1 MSPQDGVDLIEG
13 LGGDWY
19 VRVSAFDSSHGW
31 ELVAVVHPQR
41 VEGRA
46 RLPLEPGSD
55 NRNIRYTAISY
66 AGATS
71 RG

>member
-1 MSPQDGVDLIEG
+1 MSPQDGVDPIEG

-19 VRVSAFDSSHGW
+19 VRVSAFGSSHGW
-31 ELVAVVHPQR
+31 ESVAVVHPQR

-46 RLPLEPGSD
+46 RLPALA
-55 NRNIRYTAISY
+55 NRNIRSTAISY